1 MSRQEPA
8 VLSDVLTA
16 AAGVLQNLEG
26 RCTGLQDALS
36 PSVGSPSLTGPGRDI
51 AMQDLDYVTQ
61 SLASL
66 SYFLA
71 TLADGLPRDWRA
83 DAEGATAEL
92 PLEDLAAALRL
103 APTEARAPAGDLELF
118 E

>member
-8 VLSDVLTA
+8 LLSDVLTA
-16 AAGVLQNLEG
+16 AAGVLQDLES
-26 RCTGLQDALS
+26 RCAGLQDALS
-36 PSVGSPSLTGPGRDI
+36 PTVASGLNGEAI
-51 AMQDLDYVTQ
+51 QDLDHVTQ

-71 TLADGLPRDWRA
+71 ALADGLPGDWRA
-83 DAEGATAEL
+83 DARAAARDL
-92 PLEDLAAALRL
+92 PLEGVAAALSLARL
-103 APTEARAPAGDLELF
+103 EPRAAAGDLELF

>member
-1 MSRQEPA
+1 MSREQPA

-16 AAGVLQNLEG
+16 AAGVLQDLEG
-26 RCTGLQDALS
+26 RCIGLQEALS
-36 PSVGSPSLTGPGRDI
+36 PTVGAPTLVGAARDI
-51 AMQDLDYVTQ
+51 ALQDLDYVTQ

-71 TLADGLPRDWRA
+71 ALGEGLPRDWQA
-83 DAEGATAEL
+83 DAARASEGL

-103 APTEARAPAGDLELF
+103 DRSEPRAVAGDLELF